1 MKKYL
6 IALLAVCL
14 LLAMALP
21 AYALEYSFEEAES
34 PNYGKPSSVEPVVTA
49 LRLRHEQH
57 PPHRRVPDAQSG
69 PQRHGCHR

>member
-21 AYALEYSFEEAES
+21 AYALELGGA
-34 PNYGKPSSVEPVVTA
+34 
-49 LRLRHEQH
+49 RRHSG
-57 PPHRRVPDAQSG
+57 RRG
-69 PQRHGCHR
+69 GEK